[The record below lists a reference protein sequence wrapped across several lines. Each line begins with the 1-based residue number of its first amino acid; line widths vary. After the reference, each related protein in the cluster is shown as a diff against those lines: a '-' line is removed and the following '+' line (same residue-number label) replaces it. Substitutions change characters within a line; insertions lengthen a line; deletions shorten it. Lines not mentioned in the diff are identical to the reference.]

1 MKQFYTNI
9 KKTTGVAALGVL
21 MTAGLVSCDTS
32 GLTDTLDE
40 FGVVV
45 ELEPINTSSTV
56 LLYDAVSGELIDQN
70 VTITYSGD
78 NGDDVIDTYSDP
90 ISSSEVSDGIL
101 GFGINNSVTPSET
114 SPASIRLVVEA
125 DGYIS
130 RARTISL
137 TSTGK
142 NDFEVELVRENNKP
156 QGVKTATSTEG
167 QADATTGAVQQ
178 DFTVAS
184 DAEGDAESGT
194 SIEVESGTT
203 FKGANGNNLTGQ
215 LTSSVTYFNP
225 NEQSAMKSI
234 PVDLTVDEDGELI
247 SVLGGSSVSITDGQG
262 NVAATA
268 EVSAKAKGVSNHGV
282 TYVFKIPSGMTNIIT
297 QQPFKAGDYVYL
309 ILVDQSYN
317 VSDQIHSV
325 VDLGNNTFG
334 AKYTSSNIPRFTAVY
349 QRIPAEQKCVS
360 GINVTRNGNSGNLTL
375 DVFRTGFNLPL
386 SVKAGKNSTANSNWY
401 FPRNTVDVT
410 VSSGVGTTT
419 ASGVNICENNTIS
432 LPEPPAGV
440 IDAQINVALVCAN
453 GGKISTTDLP
463 GASVL
468 YKKVGSAAG
477 TKWGTG
483 TNVNFH
489 TNTKGTAL
497 EGGTLNVSNVVQG
510 EDYDFK
516 VNFDGESYNQVINI
530 TGTTTSDS
538 YTINNNDICT
548 N

>member
-468 YKKVGSAAG
+468 YKKVGSATG